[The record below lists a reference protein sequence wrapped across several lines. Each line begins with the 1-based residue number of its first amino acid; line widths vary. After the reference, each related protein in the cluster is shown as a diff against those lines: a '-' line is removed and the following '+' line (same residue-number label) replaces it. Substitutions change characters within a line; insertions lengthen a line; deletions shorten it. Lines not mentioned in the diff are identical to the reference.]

1 MEAKSIEKSALEK
14 KFNLPITIISVLIP
28 IVVAVL
34 FVVKLQ
40 DFGINVEPM
49 HFLPP
54 IYAAIN
60 GLTALLLVAALLA
73 IKNKKRKLHQ
83 ALTTSAIACS
93 LIFLVLYVVYHMTT
107 PRTEFGGD
115 GITKTI
121 YLFILATHIILSITI
136 IPLVLIS
143 YVRALA
149 GDFENHKKMTRFA
162 FPLWLYVAV
171 TGVVVYLM
179 ISPYYVS

>member
-1 MEAKSIEKSALEK
+1 METNAIEKSALER
-14 KFNLPITIISVLIP
+14 KFNLPITIVSILIP
-28 IVVAVL
+28 IVVAIL
-34 FVVKLQ
+34 FVVKLS
-40 DFGINVEPM
+40 DFGIQVAPM

-60 GLTALLLVAALLA
+60 GLTTVLLIAALLA
-73 IKNKKRKLHQ
+73 IKSKNKKLHQ
-83 ALTTSAIACS
+83 TLTTTAIACS
-93 LIFLVLYVVYHMTT
+93 LVFLVLYVIYHMTT
-107 PRTEFGGD
+107 PRTEFGGT
-115 GITKTI
+115 GIIKTL

-149 GDFENHKKMTRFA
+149 GDFERHKKMTRFA
-162 FPLWLYVAV
+162 FPLWLYVAI
-171 TGVVVYLM
+171 TGVIVYMM